1 MCFTT
6 GNSYSKGRS
15 PWNFSEDF
23 ENEKVGRL
31 RTNKFTTNDK
41 GTGRKPFKIRKD
53 PDGNQYLEVT
63 VKDGWNVDQKGR
75 EKETTERA
83 EFQVK
88 PKRALGK
95 EIWISFKKRL
105 PEDFTHIDDR
115 VLFFQFKNTM
125 HIDDGKNGPLIGL
138 RYYKNGN
145 RLNIGGDTGGN
156 AGRSKSR
163 KEEHLHRIETK
174 YKNYG
179 GNWFQ
184 KWKKYRNESK
194 DRDVEGTAS
203 VTPLGK
209 WSTYKIGIHN
219 TKNDDGFV
227 KVYKDGELM
236 FDYNGVTY
244 DWRGRY
250 YQSHIRIGIYRDRVV
265 GIKYPDQTIHFDD
278 FIVVSDEKTLDQL
291 IRKH

>member
-194 DRDVEGTAS
+194 DRDVEGKAS

-227 KVYKDGELM
+227 KVYKDGDLM

-244 DWRGRY
+244 DWRGKYNR
-250 YQSHIRIGIYRDRVV
+250 SHIRIGLYRDRVV
-265 GIKYPDQTIHFDD
+265 GVSYPDQTIHFDD
-278 FIVVSDEKTLDQL
+278 FIVVSDEKTLDSY
-291 IRKH
+291 IK